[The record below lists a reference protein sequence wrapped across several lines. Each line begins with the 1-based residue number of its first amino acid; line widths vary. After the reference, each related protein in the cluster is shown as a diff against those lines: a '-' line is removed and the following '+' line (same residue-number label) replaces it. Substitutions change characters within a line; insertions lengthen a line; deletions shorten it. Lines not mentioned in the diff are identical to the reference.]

1 MFSFIRFVLLMS
13 EWTKNWYFTSNL
25 GMTNPL
31 GAFKDTQISAKSVGR
46 THQIIFSDLINSA

>member
-1 MFSFIRFVLLMS
+1 MS